1 MEFGLTREQ
10 QALRRD
16 IDSWLDEIAPLVG
29 EASDTEIVDF
39 DAAKAFTRLSAK
51 KGWLAPSWPRQ
62 YGGMEATPI
71 EQAIFSERYAYRRV
85 PTGLT
90 IIPIGFAGP
99 TIIHFGTDEQKK
111 RFLPGITSAE
121 TIWCQGFSEPGS
133 GSDLASL
140 QTRAV
145 RDGDAY
151 VVNGQKIWTSWAHYA
166 DWCILLAR
174 TDFEAPKHR
183 GISYFL
189 LDMKSPGI
197 TIRPL
202 LNIAGTHGFNEVFF
216 DNVRI
221 PAENLLG
228 EENRGWYAATAT
240 LDFERSS
247 IGGTAAT
254 RRTLDDAI
262 AAAKGGAFPQLR
274 NAREKL
280 ADLLIACEVGQW
292 LAYRVAWVQG
302 TGAIPNHEASA
313 AKLFATELAQRAA
326 NTVLNAAG
334 MCGQL
339 RAGDA
344 RAPLRGALP
353 EEYMHM
359 VSMTIAGGTSEVQ
372 RGIIAGRGLGLP
384 RG

>member
-10 QALRRD
+10 QALRAE
-16 IDSWLDEIAPLVG
+16 IDAWLDEVSPLVG
-29 EASDTEIVDF
+29 ESLGTEIADF
-39 DAAKAFTRLSAK
+39 DAAQTFTRLLAK

-62 YGGMEATPI
+62 YGGMEATPM
-71 EQAIFSERYAYRRV
+71 EQAVFAERYAYRRA

-90 IIPIGFAGP
+90 IVPIGLAGP
-99 TIIHFGTDEQKK
+99 TIIHFGTGEQKR
-111 RFLPGITSAE
+111 RFLPGITSGE
-121 TIWCQGFSEPGS
+121 TVWCQGFSEPGA

-145 RDGDAY
+145 RDGDSY
-151 VVNGQKIWTSWAHYA
+151 VVNGQKIWTSFGHLA
-166 DWCILLAR
+166 DWCVLLAR
-174 TDFEAPKHR
+174 TDVEAPKHR

-202 LNIAGTHGFNEVFF
+202 LNLAGAHGFNEVFF

-221 PAENLLG
+221 PSENLLG
-228 EENRGWYAATAT
+228 EENRGWYVATAT

-262 AAAKGGAFPQLR
+262 AAARAGAFPGFRQ
-274 NAREKL
+274 ARTRL
-280 ADLLIACEVGQW
+280 ADLIIACEVGQW
-292 LAYRVAWVQG
+292 LGYRVAWLQG
-302 TGAIPNHEASA
+302 TGAIPNYEASVG
-313 AKLFATELAQRAA
+313 KLFATELAQRAA
-326 NTVLNAAG
+326 NTLLDAAG
-334 MCGQL
+334 MGGQL
-339 RAGDA
+339 RTSDG
-344 RAPLRGALP
+344 RAPLNGALP
-353 EEYMHM
+353 EEYMHL
-359 VSMTIAGGTSEVQ
+359 VSMTIAGGTSEIQ
-372 RGIIAGRGLGLP
+372 RGIIATRGLGLP